1 MNIRENP
8 PTLDTIR
15 QALSPALEAS
25 NARRAIVFGSY
36 ARGDANE
43 YSDLDMIIVADT
55 DKRFPQRHKDF
66 RPVFRSWDPWGK
78 SLDLLIYTPEELE
91 LMQDRRNPFICA
103 ALQEGVVVYEGRVL

>member
-1 MNIRENP
+1 MNIREAP

-43 YSDLDMIIVADT
+43 YSDLDLIIVADT
-55 DKRFPQRHKDF
+55 DKRFPQRHKDY

-91 LMQDRRNPFICA
+91 LMRVRKNPFICA
-103 ALQEGVVVYEGRVL
+103 ALQEGVVVYEGK